1 MGRSTPPDRRLLGSA
16 VVLAA
21 VAAYAILVPWLAGV
35 DDRLTDFADARLAPG
50 AEHWFGTDNAGRD
63 LFVRVAAGLRVSL
76 LIAAVCAV
84 ASTVLGTG
92 IGVLAASFGGRTDRF
107 VMRVVD
113 GVNALPHLLLGIVIV
128 ALFRGSIPAIIA
140 SIALT
145 HWTQVAR
152 IARAEVLGVRGRE
165 YVDAARLAGAG
176 RLHLMRY
183 HLAPAAA
190 GQAVIAVVLLLPHAI
205 WHETTLSFLGLGL
218 PPHQPSLGTLL
229 QEARSTLLLGG
240 WWTLAFPSLLLI
252 AVTLAVAGLGATL
265 RDRITPPITERTP
278 R

>member
-1 MGRSTPPDRRLLGSA
+1 MGRAHPDRRLLVSA

-21 VAAYAILVPWLAGV
+21 IVAYALLVPWLAGV
-35 DDRLTDFADARLAPG
+35 DDRLTNFADARLAPTTD
-50 AEHWFGTDNAGRD
+50 HWFGTDNAGRD

-76 LIAAVCAV
+76 FIAAVCAA
-84 ASTVLGTG
+84 ASTVLGVG
-92 IGVLAASFGGRTDRF
+92 IGVAAATFGGWTDRI
-107 VMRVVD
+107 VMRAVD

-128 ALFRGSIPAIIA
+128 ALRGSLPAIIA

-152 IARAEVLGVRGRE
+152 IARSEVLGVRGRE
-165 YVDAARLAGAG
+165 YIDAAHLAGAG
-176 RLHLMRY
+176 RWHVMRH

-190 GQAVIAVVLLLPHAI
+190 GQALIAVVLLLPHAI

-240 WWTLAFPSLLLI
+240 WWTLLFPSLLLV
-252 AVTLAVAGLGATL
+252 AATLAVAGIGAAL
-265 RDRITPPITERTP
+265 RDRINPPILERTP

>member
-1 MGRSTPPDRRLLGSA
+1 MGRARPDRRLLVSA

-21 VAAYAILVPWLAGV
+21 IVAYALLVPWLAGV
-35 DDRLTDFADARLAPG
+35 DDRLTNFADARLAPTTD
-50 AEHWFGTDNAGRD
+50 HWFGTDNAGRD

-76 LIAAVCAV
+76 FIAAVCAA
-84 ASTVLGTG
+84 ASTVLGVG
-92 IGVLAASFGGRTDRF
+92 IGVAAATFGGWTDRI
-107 VMRVVD
+107 VMRAVD

-128 ALFRGSIPAIIA
+128 ALFRGSLPAIIA

-145 HWTQVAR
+145 HWTHVAR
-152 IARAEVLGVRGRE
+152 IARSEVLGVRGRE
-165 YVDAARLAGAG
+165 YIDAAHLAGAG
-176 RLHLMRY
+176 RWHVMRH

-190 GQAVIAVVLLLPHAI
+190 GQALIAVVLLLPHAI

-240 WWTLAFPSLLLI
+240 WWTLLFPSLLLV
-252 AVTLAVAGLGATL
+252 AATLAVAGIGAAL
-265 RDRITPPITERTP
+265 RDRINPPILERIP

>member
-1 MGRSTPPDRRLLGSA
+1 
-16 VVLAA
+16 
-21 VAAYAILVPWLAGV
+21 
-35 DDRLTDFADARLAPG
+35 
-50 AEHWFGTDNAGRD
+50 
-63 LFVRVAAGLRVSL
+63 
-76 LIAAVCAV
+76 
-84 ASTVLGTG
+84 
-92 IGVLAASFGGRTDRF
+92 
-107 VMRVVD
+107 MRAVD

-128 ALFRGSIPAIIA
+128 ALFRGSLPAIIA

-152 IARAEVLGVRGRE
+152 IARSEVLGVRGRE
-165 YVDAARLAGAG
+165 YIDAAHLAGAG
-176 RLHLMRY
+176 RSHVMRH

-190 GQAVIAVVLLLPHAI
+190 GQALIAVVLLLPHAI

-240 WWTLAFPSLLLI
+240 WWTLLFPSLLLV
-252 AVTLAVAGLGATL
+252 AATLAVAGIGAAL
-265 RDRITPPITERTP
+265 RDRINPPILERTP

>member
-1 MGRSTPPDRRLLGSA
+1 MARFARLDRRLLVS
-16 VVLAA
+16 VIVL
-21 VAAYAILVPWLAGV
+21 VAIGAYAVLVPWLAGV
-35 DDRLTDFADARLAPG
+35 DDRLTDFADARLAPS
-50 AEHWFGTDNAGRD
+50 AEHWFGTDTAGRD

-76 LIAAVCAV
+76 FVAVVCAV

-92 IGVLAASFGGRTDRF
+92 IGVAAATFGGRTDRV

-113 GVNALPHLLLGIVIV
+113 GVNALPHLLLGIVVV
-128 ALFRGSIPAIIA
+128 ALFRGDIVAIVA

-152 IARAEVLGVRGRE
+152 ITRSEVLGTRDRE
-165 YVDAARLAGAG
+165 YIDAARLAGAG
-176 RLHLMRY
+176 HLHIVRH
-183 HLAPAAA
+183 HLLPAAA
-190 GQAVIAVVLLLPHAI
+190 GQALVAATMLLPHAI

-218 PPHQPSLGTLL
+218 PPHQPSLGTIL

-240 WWTLAFPSLLLI
+240 WWVLVFPSLLLI
-252 AVTLAVAGLGATL
+252 AATLAVVGVGAAL
-265 RDRITPPITERTP
+265 RDRISPPILERTP